1 MKKILGIT
9 LGIMLMAGTAFAF
22 GNTYVYEGD
31 TTNAP
36 VANGGNAEATGV
48 GIGIGV
54 AGAKASVDN
63 KNTNIN
69 SNDNY
74 NRNSND
80 NYNRNDVDVDN
91 DVRNYNEDT
100 NINVNGQDQDQKQ
113 GQVQGQLQGQVQ
125 GQQQSANNT
134 QSQSANNEGNHQSTD
149 IVIEDKVQHVSPG
162 STSLTEAKFADPAVV
177 DVSRMQ
183 GLDILVDAKDS
194 LTWSEA
200 KMLAKGAR
208 GVDINGQWLFKED
221 VAMDKIKFGSE
232 GTLMGFIYLDSKSL
246 DSNAVA
252 MLAYACKEAMF
263 YGATHLDIVSLDG
276 KSVALGSSWSI
287 GLGGGASIIA
297 GPDGQVAIAPNG
309 GMGKSSAQSFTAI
322 TPTMVVAV
330 YKADINVTPTGKT
343 VRR

>member
-48 GIGIGV
+48 GIGVGV
-54 AGAKASVDN
+54 AEAKASVDN
-63 KNTNIN
+63 DNTNVNLNSNVNSNKNTNKN
-69 SNDNY
+69 TNVNDN
-74 NRNSND
+74 
-80 NYNRNDVDVDN
+80 
-91 DVRNYNEDT
+91 T
-100 NINVNGQDQDQKQ
+100 NVNVNRQ
-113 GQVQGQLQGQVQ
+113 GQGQLQGQVQ
-125 GQQQSANNT
+125 GQIQGQAQKQDQDQSQTQSANNT